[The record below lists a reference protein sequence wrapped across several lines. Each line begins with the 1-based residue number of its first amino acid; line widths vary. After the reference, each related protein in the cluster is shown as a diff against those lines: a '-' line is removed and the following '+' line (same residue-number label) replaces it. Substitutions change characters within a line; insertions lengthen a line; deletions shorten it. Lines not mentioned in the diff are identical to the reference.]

1 MAPTPPPKRR
11 GGAPKGTMP
20 PNAGKGRP
28 KGSKNLI
35 KYDVRALA
43 QKYGPDCILGL
54 AIMAGLSR
62 PLRRLPTIK
71 PTENDTVRERC
82 MDSLMDRA
90 FGKAT
95 QPLEHSV
102 NESVENL
109 LDRLGR

>member
-1 MAPTPPPKRR
+1 
-11 GGAPKGTMP
+11 MP
-20 PNAGKGRP
+20 PNAGKGRK
-28 KGSKNLI
+28 KGSKNKI
-35 KYDVRALA
+35 TFDIRKLA

-54 AIMAGLSR
+54 SVIAGLTK
-62 PLRRLPTIK
+62 PLKKYPEIK
-71 PTENDTVRERC
+71 AATSDTAQVAA
-82 MDSLMDRA
+82 MDKLMDRA

>member
-1 MAPTPPPKRR
+1 MAETPIKRRR
-11 GGAPKGTMP
+11 GGQPGVRP

-28 KGSKNLI
+28 KGVPNKTTA
-35 KYDVRALA
+35 DVRALA

-54 AIMAGLSR
+54 AIMAGLA
-62 PLRRLPTIK
+62 PPQKRLPTLK
-71 PTENDTVRERC
+71 PALTEAVKERC
-82 MDSLMDRA
+82 LDSLMDRA
-90 FGKAT
+90 YGKAT